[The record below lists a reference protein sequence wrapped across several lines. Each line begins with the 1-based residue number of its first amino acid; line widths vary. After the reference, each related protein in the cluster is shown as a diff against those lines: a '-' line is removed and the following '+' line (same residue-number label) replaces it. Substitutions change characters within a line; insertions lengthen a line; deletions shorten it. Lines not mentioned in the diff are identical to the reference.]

1 MAAERR
7 VPRHADVLPRV
18 KQTLEFVELG
28 GTLKKFPSEL
38 SGGMRR
44 RAAIA
49 RAVVTE
55 PPLQM
60 YDSPTA
66 GLDPISANEFDVL
79 IRELQKS
86 LRLTVFMVT
95 HDIDTLRATTD
106 RIAVLV
112 DNRIKVGTMTSLTQD
127 PHPWIHEYFT
137 GVRARPAVAQ

>member
-1 MAAERR
+1 M
-7 VPRHADVLPRV
+7 
-18 KQTLEFVELG
+18 EFVELG

-66 GLDPISANEFDVL
+66 GLDPDRSESFVKL
-79 IRELQKS
+79 IRSLHQELN
-86 LRLTVFMVT
+86 LTVVMVT
-95 HDIDTLRATTD
+95 HDLDTLVSLSD
-106 RIAVLV
+106 KIAVLAEQKLIV
-112 DNRIKVGTMTSLTQD
+112 YGSLQEAIAVKHPFILNFFLGARGLRALSAVGALDKLHSSN
-127 PHPWIHEYFT
+127 
-137 GVRARPAVAQ
+137 